1 MTKFEWRM
9 KEGKQPLLFNSPFGI
24 RISEFRLADIGPQ
37 GASVLPRLGRMPA
50 GGRMVQRLPST
61 PAKSLCRL
69 CEEAE

>member
-1 MTKFEWRM
+1 MCIISDPV
-9 KEGKQPLLFNSPFGI
+9 EGARGKGDNDEI
-24 RISEFRLADIGPQ
+24 RISAFPLRDIGPQ